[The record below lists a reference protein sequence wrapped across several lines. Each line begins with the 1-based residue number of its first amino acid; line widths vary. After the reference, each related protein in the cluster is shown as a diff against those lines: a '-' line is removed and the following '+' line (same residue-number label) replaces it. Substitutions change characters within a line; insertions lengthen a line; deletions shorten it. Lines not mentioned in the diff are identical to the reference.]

1 MRRVLLAIGGT
12 VAGLAMLLSFKS
24 HGAPGLASIAAGTS
38 NSQPYGQASAASGA
52 AGGAAAGTGS
62 GAGSSAGVVSTAGG
76 ARLITGNVA
85 NTAYGP
91 VQIQVTLKQNKITKV
106 TVLEQPQSTQN
117 DIRIG
122 DFAFPKLIQETLA
135 AQSSK
140 IDMVSGATYTSG
152 GYIKSLQ
159 SVLDN
164 GA

>member
-12 VAGLAMLLSFKS
+12 LAGLAMLLSFKS
-24 HGAPGLASIAAGTS
+24 HSAAGLAGIAAGTS
-38 NSQPYGQASAASGA
+38 NSQPYGQASAAASGGA
-52 AGGAAAGTGS
+52 SGTAGGGSAAGTV
-62 GAGSSAGVVSTAGG
+62 SSAGGG
-76 ARLITGNVA
+76 RLITSNVA

-91 VQIQVTLKQNKITKV
+91 VQIQVTVKQNKITKV
-106 TVLEQPQSTQN
+106 TVLQQPQGTSN

-122 DFAFPKLIQETLA
+122 NFAFPKLIQETLA
-135 AQSSK
+135 AQNAK

>member
-52 AGGAAAGTGS
+52 
-62 GAGSSAGVVSTAGG
+62 